1 MKYKEMHDISTIL
14 VEPSDKKSAVV
25 HQVSMQKKPVIIV
38 LPENASKVFQRPED
52 FGELKHIKRY
62 LGTPITLV
70 IMGSD
75 RLKRWARRQGL
86 SVYSSREA
94 LDKSLAQRNT
104 EPLAQ
109 YQGVAL
115 PRTTTTSG
123 RLKFSPPGTVPVKRR
138 VRITEPLALSRQKIY
153 PKTPRIKQWRIDSA
167 LLMLV
172 LLLLV
177 GIMGGMG
184 FGYLLSLSHSMPA
197 FVGM

>member
-109 YQGVAL
+109 YQGV
-115 PRTTTTSG
+115 
-123 RLKFSPPGTVPVKRR
+123 
-138 VRITEPLALSRQKIY
+138 
-153 PKTPRIKQWRIDSA
+153 
-167 LLMLV
+167 
-172 LLLLV
+172 
-177 GIMGGMG
+177 
-184 FGYLLSLSHSMPA
+184 
-197 FVGM
+197 